1 MHGLARCLPPLSAV
15 ALLALVFGP
24 GCTRHD
30 FRRRADKDV
39 EGIISQKNMFSAWE
53 VKNWHVYPDP
63 RSRYADNT
71 NPDRPPY
78 PPDDYAA
85 RLLSPNPQK
94 PSKLSGTGRVD
105 GEGYVA
111 FLQQWD
117 TENRTDESAG
127 SIKPLPP
134 PNLPEKR
141 SAGGGPAEPSRT
153 VTASAAQDAVE
164 KTLPAGQ
171 PRMPFPAAGPVDR
184 PAVRHALPSYYP
196 AALRPAPV
204 DRSAVQTAGGK
215 PAPDAG
221 EPATAKPSPV
231 APVVKPAGAV
241 EFGPW
246 VPVRPAMPGPV
257 VADRGNGPLIT
268 ELRTPG
274 VMVVAGEI
282 EENGRA
288 VPAVAVVPVQLEGQ
302 SVAQPPE
309 KLPAPQPLLD
319 PKDKVPNPLGTP
331 QVGQGPGEPVAAPGD
346 AANDYLRALESPT
359 PGYRLKLDQAI
370 ELGVLTARE
379 FQDRREDVYLAALTI
394 TLDRFNF
401 AAMPLFVEQAVRQ
414 STGGALIHAGQA
426 WNLTTTPSIS
436 KLFPTGALLTAQL
449 ANQVV
454 IDLGSGK
461 PTTAMSTATLNLMQ
475 PFLRGGGYAVTLEPL
490 TQDERSLV
498 YAMRSFA
505 RFRKL
510 FFVSVAASNPNGYTN
525 NPYGLA
531 GLSVNLGRGI
541 GQNLTAPSVG
551 YLPLLSQLAV
561 LNNQKKNVAA
571 LERLLRLYQAF
582 REGGQFNDLQ
592 VGQVE
597 VQLLNNRFSLLGS
610 PASTNNSQSGIRGYL
625 DTLDNFKLQLGL
637 PLTTNI
643 ELDDEPLVPIRRQ
656 LTKFEDVYAQVQ
668 AIELAGAKYDR
679 AEPVGGFRQRW
690 LTLFTT
696 SPLVQGTPFA
706 KQITERWASWAPEK
720 LNTDQVRARLT
731 TVREE
736 RRKLLADRIDREL
749 KKLPEPPA
757 AVARRA
763 ALDAEI
769 DLGEFELRVRDYEA
783 QPWVRKVGKERDVAQ
798 DTAFAAVYNAFYQVV
813 LEARNDRLADL
824 YANWPKLPT
833 LPVTGFD
840 VLGSSLDDAYTAVVQ
855 AALSNRLDLMNAR
868 ASVVDSWRQIAVT
881 ANALQGVFNVDY
893 NLTSTT
899 PADSKNPFAF
909 ASSRSTSSLT
919 FNFQLPLVR
928 RAERNAYR
936 AALISYQRARRFLMA
951 FEDNIANDVRS
962 DVRELRT
969 IAQLYRLQ
977 QRVIELQ
984 YAQVDSATAVLFA
997 PPAPGTNTDAAAA
1010 AALTTQVLNAQ
1021 ANLVTAQNTL
1031 YQTWIAY
1038 LTSRMNFYL
1047 DLELMQLDDRGV
1059 WIDELYSRTRATNRP
1074 DAQQSGER
1082 LPAPAPAP
1090 APVAAVPPRGGDGQ
1104 GVRP

>member
-1 MHGLARCLPPLSAV
+1 MHGLARCLPPLSAI

-30 FRRRADKDV
+30 FRHRADKDV
-39 EGIISQKNMFSAWE
+39 EGLVSQKNIFSAWE

-63 RSRYADNT
+63 RARYADNT
-71 NPDRPPY
+71 NPDRPPF

-94 PSKLSGTGRVD
+94 PTKKSGVGRVD
-105 GEGYVA
+105 GDGYVS

-117 TENRTDESAG
+117 NENRADEGA
-127 SIKPLPP
+127 IKPLPP
-134 PNLPEKR
+134 PNIPLEKR
-141 SAGGGPAEPSRT
+141 NAGGEPVESVGT
-153 VTASAAQDAVE
+153 VAVSTAQDP
-164 KTLPAGQ
+164 KDKPLPSGQ
-171 PRMPFPAAGPVDR
+171 PRMPIPAVGSGDR
-184 PAVRHALPSYYP
+184 PAVRHAPPAHYP
-196 AALRPAPV
+196 GALRPASAEQSVTQAAPV
-204 DRSAVQTAGGK
+204 K

-221 EPATAKPSPV
+221 EQATAKPGPAPV
-231 APVVKPAGAV
+231 APVVPVVKPASAV

-246 VPVRPAMPGPV
+246 VPVRPALPGPV
-257 VADRGNGPLIT
+257 VTTRGNGPAIT

-274 VMVVAGEI
+274 VMVVAGEV
-282 EENGRA
+282 EERGRA
-288 VPAVAVVPVQLEGQ
+288 VPAIAVVPVQLEAQ
-302 SVAQPPE
+302 TTAQPPE
-309 KLPAPQPLLD
+309 KLPAPQPVLD
-319 PKDKVPNPLGTP
+319 PKDRVPNPIGTP
-331 QVGQGPGEPVAAPGD
+331 QTGQGPGEPVAPARD
-346 AANDYLRALESPT
+346 SANDYLRALESST
-359 PGYRLKLDQAI
+359 PGYRLKLEQAI

-379 FQDRREDVYLAALTI
+379 FQDRREDVYLAALVV

-401 AAMPLFVEQAVRQ
+401 AALPLFAEQAVRQ
-414 STGGALIHAGQA
+414 STGGALVKSGQA
-426 WNLTTTPSIS
+426 WNLSTTPSFS
-436 KLFPTGALLTAQL
+436 KLFVTGAQLTAQL

-461 PTTAMSTATLNLMQ
+461 PTTAMSTASLNLMQ
-475 PFLRGGGYAVTLEPL
+475 PFLSGGGLAVNLETL
-490 TQDERSLV
+490 TQDERTLV
-498 YAMRSFA
+498 YAMRSYA

-610 PASTNNSQSGIRGYL
+610 ANSTNNSQTGIRGYL

-637 PLTTNI
+637 PLTTNL
-643 ELDDEPLVPIRRQ
+643 ELDDEPLVPIRQQ
-656 LTKFEDVYAQVQ
+656 LTKFEEVYVQVQ
-668 AIELAGAKYDR
+668 AVELAGAKYDR
-679 AEPVGGFRQRW
+679 ADPIGSFRQRW

-706 KQITERWASWAPEK
+706 KQIGEQWASWGPEK
-720 LNTDQVRARLT
+720 LNTDQVRARL
-731 TVREE
+731 VAAREE

-763 ALDAEI
+763 VLDADI

-783 QPWVRKVGKERDVAQ
+783 QPWIRKVGKERDTAQ
-798 DTAFAAVYNAFYQVV
+798 DTAFSAVYNAFYQVI
-813 LEARNDRLADL
+813 LEARNDRLANL

-840 VLGSSLDDAYTAVVQ
+840 VLSGSLDEAYTAVVQ

-936 AALISYQRARRFLMA
+936 AALVSYQRARRFLMA

-969 IAQLYRLQ
+969 IAELYRLQ

-997 PPAPGTNTDAAAA
+997 PPAPGTSTDAGTA
-1010 AALTTQVLNAQ
+1010 AALTTQVLTAQ
-1021 ANLVTAQNTL
+1021 SNLVTAQNTL
-1031 YQTWIAY
+1031 YSAWIAY

-1059 WIDELYSRTRATNRP
+1059 WIDELYSRTRSTTRP
-1074 DAQQSGER
+1074 DAKSGER
-1082 LPAPAPAP
+1082 LPAPAP
-1090 APVAAVPPRGGDGQ
+1090 VGAVPLGGGNGQ
-1104 GVRP
+1104 VIRP